1 MGCIKL
7 FSMVQC
13 KGYMEKVKDGI
24 TINLYDE
31 NGAPCGAESAV
42 TAVATRWL
50 GGKWEREE
58 FADLSEFSGQ
68 TVEKT
73 YFERREEEFV
83 GCFVGYKRIV
93 ATGMIGTGTYEN
105 FGQEDR
111 NCCFK
116 KPKWNPKVGI
126 VYYKNN
132 AKRYVLVEDMEE
144 VARANPYEE
153 VQP

>member
-1 MGCIKL
+1 MGGIKL
-7 FSMVQC
+7 FSMVKC
-13 KGYMEKVKDGI
+13 HGYMEEAKDGI

-42 TAVATRWL
+42 TAVATRW
-50 GGKWEREE
+50 GDGKREREE

-73 YFERREEEFV
+73 YYKRKEEEFI
-83 GCFVGYKRIV
+83 GCLVGYKRIV

-105 FGQEDR
+105 FGQKDV
-111 NCCFK
+111 NCCIK
-116 KPKWNPKVGI
+116 KPKWNPKVGV

-132 AKRYVLVEDMEE
+132 AKRYVLEEDME
-144 VARANPYEE
+144 VMDGR
-153 VQP
+153 